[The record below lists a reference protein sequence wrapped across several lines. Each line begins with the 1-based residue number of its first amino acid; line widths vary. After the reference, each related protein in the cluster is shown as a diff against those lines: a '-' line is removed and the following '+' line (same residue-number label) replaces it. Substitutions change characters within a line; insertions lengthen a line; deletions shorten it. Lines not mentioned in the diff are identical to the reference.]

1 MITTLTI
8 DDFLAAT
15 KARGDSLQEPIS
27 LDSEDEDEPQVA
39 EARLLPD
46 ARAHV
51 RGGLYVANSAAG
63 AGLFTSVAVPAGAL
77 VGYFGGVWRTDS
89 EYADLPAAQQ
99 RLLDQYAATVKP
111 ELDGLQPEAVVV
123 APPIAVGQQRPDLRR
138 YPLAAANEP
147 LVGQVAN
154 AAFQRV
160 QLSVDDVI
168 GRVLD
173 HQMDGEFVGL
183 AVYTCSAIAAN
194 REVLLHYGPDYQRA
208 RYGYQ
213 AGEPCELQEDT
224 ESPLALGRIPISELG
239 IIEESVSDVSDD
251 SDDSY
256 DGAARG
262 KRPAKRP
269 TRRPKTRRVEGASS
283 NGAGSSSQPPP
294 APPPAPPPPPP
305 PVPPHVPQPGPQSRK
320 SPQLFGGPDV
330 QPKPQ
335 LPAELLRFHND
346 RAAESM
352 KSGADAT
359 MSIVDQAFA
368 NMGISTAVQKR
379 AVEVA
384 DLLRGYDPNDDPDA
398 FLSDYQALEAEIAE
412 IADPVWRAAQ
422 TRKLRSADPLLLD
435 YFSDQAAGATVV
447 FDLES
452 TKLVDKRIPIEEMT
466 TSVATALILQPG
478 SSPEQAKADGLLFEF
493 WNSEARRGAPL
504 RFLAHLLSEAR
515 TVVAYNGRDFDIR
528 VLSSQLSATEQ
539 AIVGAKLMDP
549 MLEIEQLTGI
559 RLKLSA
565 LLSANSLPPK
575 AGAGASAPRLWLER
589 KYDALALYC
598 AKDAILLAKLVSL
611 PVIKLPQ
618 GGQTANGALLRHHA
632 LSVGDPRRLLQG
644 GKAWLAVRQ
653 KYLTA
658 SEAGA
663 ALGLKGAYS
672 NRSDVYETLFYT
684 LRGQES
690 TIPTQ
695 GSANMARGNELEP
708 KARRVYMRTAGVSFT
723 VSTTGLHVHLS
734 AKIAASP
741 DALLGKP
748 EAPTGVLELKVP
760 AAGTKGPGLTSSRL
774 AQVQVQLACTDAQF
788 ADYTTLYEYRPG
800 EFELGVIRVDRD
812 DALIAVIVEGLLAFY
827 NEAEQDDEP
836 PQAPAIDPRYNARLM
851 LAIRNCFQEHVN
863 EERRFAA

>member
-1 MITTLTI
+1 MITTLAI
-8 DDFLAAT
+8 KAYLAAT
-15 KARGDSLQEPIS
+15 GAPGDAVEDPIS
-27 LDSEDEDEPQVA
+27 LDSDEDEPQVV
-39 EARLLPD
+39 EARLPPD

-51 RGGLYVANSAAG
+51 RDGLYVSRSAAG
-63 AGLFTSVAVPAGAL
+63 FGLFSSVAIPAGAL
-77 VGYFGGVWRTDS
+77 LGYFGGNWRTES
-89 EYADLPAAQQ
+89 EYSDLPAAQQ
-99 RLLDQYAATVKP
+99 RLLDQYSATVQP
-111 ELDGLQPEAVVV
+111 ELDGLQPEPLVV
-123 APPIAVGQQRPDLRR
+123 APPIAAGQQRPNLQR

-147 LVGQVAN
+147 PADRRAN

-160 QLSVDDVI
+160 QLSVDDVS

-173 HQMDGEFVGL
+173 DQADGEWVGL
-183 AVYTCSAIAAN
+183 VVYACSAIATDQ
-194 REVLLHYGPDYQRA
+194 EITVHYGADFPRA

-213 AGEPCELQEDT
+213 TGEPCELPEET
-224 ESPLALGRIPISELG
+224 ESPLALGRVPLSELG
-239 IIEESVSDVSDD
+239 LVNESVSDVSDD

-283 NGAGSSSQPPP
+283 SGAGSSSEPLP
-294 APPPAPPPPPP
+294 APPPAPPLP
-305 PVPPHVPQPGPQSRK
+305 PQPASSPEPQSG
-320 SPQLFGGPDV
+320 PQLFGGSGGPDV

-335 LPAELLRFHND
+335 LPPEFLRFHNE
-346 RAAESM
+346 RAVESM
-352 KSGADAT
+352 KSGSDAT

-368 NMGISTAVQKR
+368 NMALTSTVQKR
-379 AVEVA
+379 HLELDV
-384 DLLRGYDPNDDPDA
+384 LRGYDPSDDPDA
-398 FLSDYQALEAEIAE
+398 FLRAYQTLEAEIAE
-412 IADPVWRAAQ
+412 IADPLWREQ
-422 TRKLRSADPLLLD
+422 QERKLRSADPVLLD
-435 YFSDQAAGATVV
+435 YLSDQAAGATVV
-447 FDLES
+447 FDLET
-452 TKLVDKRIPIEEMT
+452 TKLVDKRVPIEEMT
-466 TSVATALILQPG
+466 ISVATALILQPG
-478 SSPEQAKADGLLFEF
+478 SSLEQAKADGLLFEF
-493 WNSEARRGAPL
+493 WHREARRGAPF
-504 RFLAHLLSEAR
+504 RFLAHLLGEAR
-515 TVVAYNGRDFDIR
+515 TVAAYNGRDFDLR
-528 VLSSQLSATEQ
+528 VLSSQLSTTEQ

-559 RLKLSA
+559 RLKLST

-575 AGAGASAPRLWLER
+575 AGAGASAPGLWENG
-589 KYDALALYC
+589 KFDALALYC
-598 AKDAILLAKLVSL
+598 AQDTMLLAKLVSL
-611 PVIKLPQ
+611 PMIKLPQ
-618 GGQTANGALLRHHA
+618 GGQTANGTLLRHHA
-632 LSVGDPRRLLQG
+632 LPLGDPRGLVQG
-644 GKAWLAVRQ
+644 SNAWLAVRQ